1 VPARL
6 LAQYSDH
13 WPVSGLYRRRVS
25 PENPFVG
32 KTISSVEVHVAVEV
46 PGRVAARGP
55 SPQAEPGTPQ
65 KRHYLLAGLLI
76 CGACGRRMES
86 GVVQRQAGL
95 PVPSR
100 AHQRR
105 HPPNQAG
112 QECVRARGPHPGA
125 PARVAAA
132 ADRA

>member
-1 VPARL
+1 VLVRL

-76 CGACGRRMES
+76 CGACGGRMES
-86 GVVQRQAGL
+86 AWSNGKRPTGAVTGTPAQA
-95 PVPSR
+95 
-100 AHQRR
+100 
-105 HPPNQAG
+105 PPNQAG